1 MRRSRRRTAAISAK
15 GLSAEAA
22 NGRLA
27 SQVADR
33 TSGVQSPPTEEGS
46 GSHRAGTALPALPAP
61 SLGARSYG
69 RRSRPGVGETSRCR
83 YSVARPTP
91 IVAAISVTVL
101 PPSSIC
107 RATRSLPA
115 VITERPATD
124 PAPGP
129 RGGQALVGVLRDQT
143 PDSPRRPA
151 QFRTR
156 VRTVTVGRVTAVGRL
171 NVVDVRIRLV
181 LVRQAPLPRSR
192 TRMRPSLP
200 GRSRGTRWSGR
211 RRTAPRARR
220 WCARRRGAARPGAAP
235 GGR

>member
-1 MRRSRRRTAAISAK
+1 MRRSRRRTAPISAK

-46 GSHRAGTALPALPAP
+46 GSHRAGTALAALPAP

-91 IVAAISVTVL
+91 IVAAISVTVF

-107 RATRSLPA
+107 RATRSFPA
-115 VITERPATD
+115 VITEGRPPI

-156 VRTVTVGRVTAVGRL
+156 VSDSHGRMCRL
-171 NVVDVRIRLV
+171 RGHRNVVDVRIRPV

-192 TRMRPSLP
+192 TRMRPSLL

-211 RRTAPRARR
+211 RRTAPRAPR
-220 WCARRRGAARPGAAP
+220 WCARRRDAALPGAAP